1 MSKRLNNIDFL
12 KIVFN
17 LGIIYGH
24 ILQHYLIPQFKE
36 YKTLFN
42 YTSYSYGY
50 MCEFLFII
58 SGYFLFKELNKNDTR
73 IFVVKKIQRL
83 WPIFAFSIIITYIL
97 SRFSLSKWTDVNAI
111 PELLFLN
118 RTVIYNMPVVTGVG
132 WYVGALFWS
141 SIFYFII
148 SKIFEKKSIYII
160 YLITFFSYMILFS
173 KVYLYSEPK
182 VFNSFMT
189 FYMIRG
195 LAGVGLGIL
204 FAYNLRINTTSNI
217 DVKSVI
223 IGILEVTIFILIILY
238 LSIIKIKFTFPVGF
252 SLFVILFY
260 LFIKGDGLFSILL
273 NRDKIIIPFI
283 SKYIYGI
290 YIMQFIVFG
299 ICDKFLYKNDYL
311 GVIKFPILNII
322 VTILLCFIVGILS
335 HVVVDKIVYYVCS
348 RLEHT

>member
-1 MSKRLNNIDFL
+1 MNKRLNNIDFL
-12 KIVFN
+12 KIIFN
-17 LGIIYGH
+17 FGIIYGH

-73 IFVVKKIQRL
+73 TFIIKKIQRL
-83 WPIFAFSIIITYIL
+83 WPIFAFSIFITYIL
-97 SRFSLSKWTDVNAI
+97 SRFSLSSWTDINVI

-118 RTVIYNMPVVTGVG
+118 RAIIHNIPVVVG
-132 WYVGALFWS
+132 IAWYVGALFWS

-148 SKIFEKKSIYII
+148 SKIFEKKAIYII

-173 KVYLYSEPK
+173 KVYLYSEPT
-182 VFNSFMT
+182 VFNSFIT
-189 FYMIRG
+189 FFMLRG
-195 LAGVGLGIL
+195 FAGVGLGIL
-204 FAYNLRINTTSNI
+204 FAYNIKPNINNELNL
-217 DVKSVI
+217 KSFI
-223 IGILEVTIFILIILY
+223 IGVLEVTILILIILY

-252 SLFVILFY
+252 SLFIILFY
-260 LFIKGDGLFSILL
+260 LFIKGDGIFSILL

-290 YIMQFIVFG
+290 YIMQFIVFR
-299 ICDKFLYKNDYL
+299 ICNNFLYKNEYL
-311 GVIKFPILNII
+311 GVAKFPILNII
-322 VTILLCFIVGILS
+322 ITILLCFIVGILS
-335 HVVVDKIVYYVCS
+335 NIIVDKIVYHVC
-348 RLEHT
+348 RRPDQT